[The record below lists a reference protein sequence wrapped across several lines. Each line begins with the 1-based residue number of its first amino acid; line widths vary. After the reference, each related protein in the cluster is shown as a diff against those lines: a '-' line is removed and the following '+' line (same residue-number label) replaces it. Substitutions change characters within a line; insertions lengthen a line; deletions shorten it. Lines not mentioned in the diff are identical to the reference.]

1 MNASRTKIKIL
12 RIVLISFLVLPAL
25 CFLFTGFRWLVAP
38 DDAAGALLMP
48 LLTGS
53 GLGSQMGDIGG
64 MFLAM
69 GLIVLGA
76 VVTEKGDWLMPVS
89 ILLGCIVLYRL
100 LAFALYGAPLA
111 FQMILFELVL
121 SIWFGFASRLVK
133 PREESHAR

>member
-1 MNASRTKIKIL
+1 MSATIKN
-12 RIVLISFLVLPAL
+12 RIVGIVVTVLLVLPAVF
-25 CFLFTGFRWLVAP
+25 FLFTGFRWLVAP

-53 GLGSQMGDIGG
+53 GLGSQIGDIGG
-64 MFLAM
+64 MFLAL

-76 VVTEKGDWLMPVS
+76 VVTQKGDWLMPVS
-89 ILLGCIVLYRL
+89 IVLGCIVLYRL

-133 PREESHAR
+133 AKEASDA